1 MRLSL
6 LFAVAAVLSACSGPK
21 LPAPNS
27 ADVRYDPGE
36 RAVQLMVSGL
46 QPASA
51 AALVADDGAR
61 YPASGIALVSGPHV
75 LYNPPPSIGLG
86 NRWLWH
92 FRLLQRVWFGSRRG
106 TSRWPAHARG
116 DQRPV
121 CGVGPD
127 PRARGLRHQ
136 LDDLSSGGFG
146 WGAGDAPHCS
156 AARGVSRLTARPGV
170 ARAAVSLSAPAPD
183 SGSRSRCA
191 LPPAAPPSRRS
202 ARRSDLQRRLR
213 SVGNDRAVR
222 PAAAF
227 RP

>member
-51 AALVADDGAR
+51 AALVANDGAR

-86 NRWLWH
+86 I
-92 FRLLQRVWFGSRRG
+92 
-106 TSRWPAHARG
+106 
-116 DQRPV
+116 
-121 CGVGPD
+121 
-127 PRARGLRHQ
+127 
-136 LDDLSSGGFG
+136 GGFV
-146 WGAGDAPHCS
+146 AS
-156 AARGVSRLTARPGV
+156 ALIPVPADYAANCTTYHLEVSVGEQVMRLTAP
-170 ARAAVSLSAPAPD
+170 SPA
-183 SGSRSRCA
+183 G
-191 LPPAAPPSRRS
+191 
-202 ARRSDLQRRLR
+202 
-213 SVGNDRAVR
+213 
-222 PAAAF
+222 
-227 RP
+227 

>member
-6 LFAVAAVLSACSGPK
+6 LFVAVAVLCACSGPK

-27 ADVRYDPGE
+27 ADVRYDQ
-36 RAVQLMVSGL
+36 RQQAVQLMVSGM

-86 NRWLWH
+86 IRRVWH
-92 FRLLQRVWFGSRRG
+92 FRLLQRVWFGSWRG
-106 TSRWPAHARG
+106 TSGWPAHARR

-127 PRARGLRHQ
+127 PRARRLRRQ
-136 LDDLSSGGFG
+136 LDDLSSGGFRRR
-146 WGAGDAPHCS
+146 AGDAAHC
-156 AARGVSRLTARPGV
+156 AV
-170 ARAAVSLSAPAPD
+170 ARRVSSPV
-183 SGSRSRCA
+183 A
-191 LPPAAPPSRRS
+191 LPDMARRGRRRIKANPATDVGERDRRANCLDRSYEIRRS
-202 ARRSDLQRRLR
+202 KSFAEI
-213 SVGNDRAVR
+213 GNIV
-222 PAAAF
+222 F
-227 RP
+227 VLYQ